1 MPGYGYTYPVEIK
14 ISTNFITNYYL
25 NFGIQTVGFI
35 NVVLFV
41 QTNFLIFLIVNIN
54 LIFYLQLIA
63 KMSEKIGDSNID
75 FGKRFKN
82 PCKRIIL
89 SDIDNPSSS
98 LSSNLIED
106 VKIKRSK
113 KNVNQMAY
121 KKNTVKTRPEEEF
134 ITVLST
140 IVKYHTD
147 ALT

>member
-1 MPGYGYTYPVEIK
+1 
-14 ISTNFITNYYL
+14 
-25 NFGIQTVGFI
+25 
-35 NVVLFV
+35 
-41 QTNFLIFLIVNIN
+41 
-54 LIFYLQLIA
+54 
-63 KMSEKIGDSNID
+63 MSEKIGDSNID

-82 PCKRIIL
+82 PCERIVLSDIND

-134 ITVLST
+134 ITVLNT
-140 IVKYHTD
+140 VVKYHTD